1 MTYEVKK
8 VWYGRSVICSAYQLF
23 YEAAQDIVDNKKSLK
38 ELIALIPELKGV
50 NPTECQEKL
59 EALKWAISQ
68 LTKISR
74 VLRERRDEGGALE
87 LEGVEVRVQVGEEK
101 AVEDLIP
108 KQPLEVHETVA
119 ECMIFAN
126 HWVAKK
132 IEQSFPDYALLRRH
146 PLPQQEL
153 FNGLIMCAG
162 SKGFTINTRSNKLL
176 AESLD
181 NAVDPWDPD
190 VNRLLRMMATH
201 AMSNALYFSTGSISR
216 DQFYHYGLALDR
228 YTHFTSPIRRYAD
241 LVVHRLLM
249 AAVDNASKCPPLGNR
264 ELEGLSEHMNNKHK
278 AAQRAQRASVEMFQ
292 ALFFKVAKD
301 DQKCISEAVICG
313 LRSNGLVVFIPRY
326 GMSCP
331 VYLRDK
337 ENQVVQPSDDGEG
350 IHYGPGSLI
359 QRDYEIIVV
368 SASGQMSYRLFDHVK
383 VRISAGTS
391 TSHSPSFRGDLI
403 DCKTRKR
410 DSNHSSVPQ
419 KKTDIV
425 KVYVMVY

>member
-241 LVVHRLLM
+241 LVVTQ
-249 AAVDNASKCPPLGNR
+249 
-264 ELEGLSEHMNNKHK
+264 KHP
-278 AAQRAQRASVEMFQ
+278 SI
-292 ALFFKVAKD
+292 
-301 DQKCISEAVICG
+301 IS
-313 LRSNGLVVFIPRY
+313 
-326 GMSCP
+326 
-331 VYLRDK
+331 
-337 ENQVVQPSDDGEG
+337 
-350 IHYGPGSLI
+350 
-359 QRDYEIIVV
+359 
-368 SASGQMSYRLFDHVK
+368 
-383 VRISAGTS
+383 
-391 TSHSPSFRGDLI
+391 
-403 DCKTRKR
+403 
-410 DSNHSSVPQ
+410 
-419 KKTDIV
+419 
-425 KVYVMVY
+425 